1 VDATGS
7 VPLPVRVRPAT
18 YDDPVADTLTEA
30 EQTRGS
36 TSAAA
41 ADLAD
46 DVVQRWR
53 NRLAPPMPADGH
65 WGWTGP
71 LLVTLFAAVLRFVDL
86 GRPRRFVF
94 DETYYAKDA
103 WSLVTSGYARE
114 YVEGANER
122 ILDGNLDAYQDTA
135 SFVVHP
141 EVGKWL
147 IGIGERLFGMDPF
160 GWRVAVATLGTLMVL
175 VLARLARRL
184 FRSTVLGCTAGLLLA
199 VDGLAIVE
207 SRTAILDGILAF
219 FLVAGVACLI
229 VDRDWSRER
238 YARWAATRESSSSP
252 TGGALMSLWRPWR
265 LAAGVSFGLACGT
278 KWSGI
283 WVLAVFGIV
292 TVVWDAQARAIV
304 ADWAAAVK
312 GTLIDAPVAFLTV
325 VGAAVATYVMSW
337 AGWIFSDS
345 AWGRQWAETNPATG
359 LASLVPDWVRS
370 LWHYHAEILTFHT
383 TLTAEHAY
391 ASKPTS
397 WLFLGR
403 PVSFDY
409 LEVAQGE
416 QGCTAEKCAQE
427 ILALGTP
434 ALWWGGCIALVVCL
448 AMWILRHDWRAG
460 VAVLGVAAAWLPW
473 FLYWDRTVFSFY
485 AVAIAP
491 FLVLAVTYALGLL
504 LGPVTASPL
513 RRTIG
518 TAIAGAYVLL
528 VLANSAWLY
537 PIFVDQVIPHDAWRD
552 RMWFRSWI

>member
-1 VDATGS
+1 
-7 VPLPVRVRPAT
+7 
-18 YDDPVADTLTEA
+18 VADTLTGA
-30 EQTRGS
+30 EQSQGTPAS
-36 TSAAA
+36 TGAKPDQPA
-41 ADLAD
+41 ADEIA
-46 DVVQRWR
+46 QRWR
-53 NRLAPPMPADGH
+53 NRLSPPMPTDGH

-71 LLVTLFAAVLRFVDL
+71 LLVTVFAAVLRFVDL
-86 GRPRRFVF
+86 GRPNRFVF

-103 WSLVTSGYARE
+103 WSLMNHGYARQ
-114 YVEGANER
+114 YVDDANER
-122 ILDGNLDAYQDTA
+122 ILGGNLDAYQGTA

-147 IGIGERLFGMDPF
+147 IGIGERLFGMNPF
-160 GWRVAVATLGTLMVL
+160 GWRVGVAAIGTLMVF

-184 FRSTVLGCTAGLLLA
+184 FRSTLLGCTAGLLLA

-219 FLVAGVACLI
+219 FLVAGVACLV

-238 YARWAATRESSSSP
+238 YARWAAQEEMSGNHRS
-252 TGGALMSLWRPWR
+252 GAPLALWRPWR

-283 WVLAVFGIV
+283 WMLAVFGIV
-292 TVVWDAQARAIV
+292 TVVWDTQARTIV
-304 ADWAAAVK
+304 ANGAAAAK
-312 GTLIDAPVAFLTV
+312 GVLVDAPLAFLTV
-325 VGAAVATYVMSW
+325 VGAAVATYLISW
-337 AGWIFSDS
+337 GGWISSDS
-345 AWGRQWAETNPATG
+345 AWSRQWAAAHPTSG
-359 LASLVPDWVRS
+359 LASVVPDWLRS
-370 LWHYHAEILTFHT
+370 LWHYHGEILTFHT
-383 TLTAEHAY
+383 TLTAEHSY

-409 LEVAQGE
+409 LELNRGQ
-416 QGCTAEKCAQE
+416 QGCTVDKCAQE

-434 ALWWGGCIALVVCL
+434 ALWWGGCIALIVCL
-448 AMWILRHDWRAG
+448 AMWVLRRDWRAG
-460 VAVLGVAAAWLPW
+460 LAVIGVAATWLPW

-485 AVAIAP
+485 AVAMLP
-491 FLVLAVTYALGLL
+491 FLVLAITYTLGLV
-504 LGPVTASPL
+504 LGPAKAAPL

-518 TAIAGAYVLL
+518 TAVAGAYVLL